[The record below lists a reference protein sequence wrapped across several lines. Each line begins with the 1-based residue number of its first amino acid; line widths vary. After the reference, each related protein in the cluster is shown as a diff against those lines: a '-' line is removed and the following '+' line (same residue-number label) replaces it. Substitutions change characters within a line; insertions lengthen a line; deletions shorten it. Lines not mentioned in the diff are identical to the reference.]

1 MQEGKLGTIAAG
13 ACADLL
19 IADGDPHLGVL
30 LDPDKNLKFVMK
42 DGIIYKNE
50 LN

>member
-1 MQEGKLGTIAAG
+1 LQSYFRDITLGKIAAG

-19 IADGDPHLGVL
+19 IADGDPIRDLR
-30 LDPDKNLKFVMK
+30 VMLVK